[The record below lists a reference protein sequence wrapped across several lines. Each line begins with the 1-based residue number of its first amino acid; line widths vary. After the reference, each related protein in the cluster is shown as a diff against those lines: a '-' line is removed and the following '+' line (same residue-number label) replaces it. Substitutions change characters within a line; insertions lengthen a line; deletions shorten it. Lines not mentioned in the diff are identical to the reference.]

1 MTRQDSAVQLQY
13 MGRVVLFIAGTA
25 KIMPTANALVAY
37 TVNGGI
43 GGAADGPG
51 TALCKMDKL
60 LQSDWTSIGVHIQL
74 CEACIDDVHGGGCA
88 CTQVVVAADAVLGA
102 RSPWYW
108 NAGAC
113 YEDLRTQQFQLV
125 LGRNIRVVDLEQVE
139 PTACFDITPVQM
151 VPIGPVLAGVLAR
164 CKPQIES
171 ERAVPSNRARLYC
184 VIIYHSAYAY
194 RT

>member
-1 MTRQDSAVQLQY
+1 MSRQDSAVQLQY

-88 CTQVVVAADAVLGA
+88 CTQVVVVADAVLGA

-113 YEDLRTQQFQLV
+113 Y
-125 LGRNIRVVDLEQVE
+125 
-139 PTACFDITPVQM
+139 
-151 VPIGPVLAGVLAR
+151 
-164 CKPQIES
+164 
-171 ERAVPSNRARLYC
+171 
-184 VIIYHSAYAY
+184 
-194 RT
+194 